1 MQSLSA
7 LDSNESLARCLYQSN
22 HFKGETHSVLPKAF
36 EPPSSN
42 LRLSVF
48 RICGLDIYEVWTYLQ
63 TNAINKM
70 PQRPT
75 FYGIADITVS
85 AVQTTGLVVDPD
97 NIPFRHASII
107 GWPEGDTNKSK
118 RKLLSQQLAS
128 KAKLVL
134 RNHD

>member
-1 MQSLSA
+1 MRLPSA
-7 LDSNESLARCLYQSN
+7 LGSNESLARCLYQRN
-22 HFKGETHSVLPKAF
+22 HFKVETHSVLPKAF

-48 RICGLDIYEVWTYLQ
+48 RICGLHIRDVWTYLQ

-70 PQRPT
+70 PQPPT

-85 AVQTTGLVVDPD
+85 VVQATGLTVDPD
-97 NIPFRHASII
+97 DTPPRHASIV

-118 RKLLSQQLAS
+118 RKLLSQELAS

-134 RNHD
+134 RNRN